1 MAEQGSG
8 LEEFIRGA
16 ADALSGMPAA
26 TMLTDSIRK
35 SYCAAVEQRTARPGV
50 ELLAKG
56 LPASGRATQS
66 FVFSTDAKTF
76 LASVDLQHEIFGAAS
91 LVVRCTD
98 QDELAKVVHSLEGQL
113 TIAIHID
120 PEDYDSARKML
131 PALEGLAGRILVNGF
146 GTGVEVAHAMVHG
159 GPYPATSDGRSTSVG
174 SLAIE
179 RFLRPIC
186 YQDTPDDLL
195 PQTLRD
201 QNPESIRRMED
212 GIFV

>member
-1 MAEQGSG
+1 
-8 LEEFIRGA
+8 
-16 ADALSGMPAA
+16 
-26 TMLTDSIRK
+26 
-35 SYCAAVEQRTARPGV
+35 
-50 ELLAKG
+50 
-56 LPASGRATQS
+56 
-66 FVFSTDAKTF
+66 
-76 LASVDLQHEIFGAAS
+76 
-91 LVVRCTD
+91 
-98 QDELAKVVHSLEGQL
+98 L

-146 GTGVEVAHAMVHG
+146 STGVEVAHAMVHG

-195 PQTLRD
+195 PHTLRD